1 MELRKDPITQAWV
14 IQSDGDSP
22 WHGFAACPLCPG
34 QEALSPQT
42 IYSDWNGNGSWQVRV
57 TPHVPPLY
65 RIEADSKRRAEGIYD
80 RMCAVGAHEVVV
92 ESPDHDTSLSRLS
105 DKDVAHVVR
114 AYVSR
119 ITDLKKDGRFRYV
132 TVFRNQGTLA
142 GQDLEHPHS
151 QIAAI
156 PFLPRRVAYE
166 LRTYQHYFKI
176 KDRCILCDIS
186 TQEVADQV
194 RTVAWDGQ
202 FVAFCPF
209 ASREPYETWILPL
222 GHHSSF
228 EEDLDTWD
236 RQLHFASF
244 LKSILQRLEA
254 VTPAYHLVLHTTP
267 NVSASFDRQGLWK
280 TLADDFHWHF
290 EVLPASQRKSRS
302 YSVEEAY
309 YNSLRPELA
318 AEELRNAHFV

>member
-1 MELRKDPITQAWV
+1 M
-14 IQSDGDSP
+14 
-22 WHGFAACPLCPG
+22 
-34 QEALSPQT
+34 
-42 IYSDWNGNGSWQVRV
+42 
-57 TPHVPPLY
+57 
-65 RIEADSKRRAEGIYD
+65 
-80 RMCAVGAHEVVV
+80 
-92 ESPDHDTSLSRLS
+92 
-105 DKDVAHVVR
+105 
-114 AYVSR
+114 
-119 ITDLKKDGRFRYV
+119 
-132 TVFRNQGTLA
+132 A

-166 LRTYQHYFKI
+166 LRTYQHYFKL
-176 KDRCILCDIS
+176 KERCILCDIS
-186 TQEVADQV
+186 AQEVADQV
-194 RTVAWDGQ
+194 RTVEWDGQ

-222 GHHSSF
+222 SHHSSF
-228 EEDLDTWD
+228 EEDLVNWD

-244 LKSILQRLEA
+244 LKSILRRLDA

-267 NVSASFDRQGLWK
+267 NVTACFDRKGLWR

-290 EVLPASQRKSRS
+290 EVLPASQPKSRA

-318 AEELRNAHFV
+318 AEQLRNADFV